1 MSEIR
6 IKSIKIKNY
15 RSFWNEEQTI
25 EFPNKDY
32 KKPVA
37 IVWYNNAWKSNL
49 MNAILYSIGENF
61 VWEKEFIKTD
71 LYQLHYQNLLQITS
85 KVEGSYYECEPYYD
99 KSSRTTLNKKS
110 ITGEYQINT
119 KIEDWELQWK
129 MSPSMFWMNKHYQI
143 FYVNFHQ
150 IKDQISTQK
159 TSWGKMKSFLWKHI
173 NKLIEEDNIINGRK
187 ENFKT
192 DIETATKKVIEWWI
206 TDDKSKLFQFIES
219 IKTNYEINLRNSA
232 CVVDFWLPDYE
243 DIFLQM
249 LFKIWLNWNKE
260 NLVPISNFGDWFI
273 SMFVMS
279 VIQAISEQTNYYKV
293 QIGDTF
299 EKISQKVYVN
309 LEELKSINNNIL
321 SEKIIFPSDKCLF
334 LFEEP
339 ESFLHENHQEYF
351 YKTVLC
357 WLAEKWH
364 QVIYTTHSDKMIDIF
379 DTRWLIR
386 LENDDS
392 NWTIIKYNDITEFS
406 PILDIPSDSEEEEI
420 TEAVNDVYNQ
430 YIKNIEPNLNK
441 ILFSKKVILV
451 EWPNDLMCYRYAIEK
466 RIEELE
472 ATNEKIKD
480 KKKYAE
486 TFLNFH
492 NIVIIPHHWKA
503 TALLLIQLCKWIKVE
518 FFVINDWDFQTNFF
532 DKIDFSFEDI
542 KADALWESIENE
554 EYKWEKRSEKT
565 IKSMITVNKNLIQNA
580 GKNNIHFNIPRLEE
594 VIWWGHIKRKEAIK
608 IWKQINSL
616 PSFNEA
622 FFPKKLEDF
631 LLNKK
636 IETQP
641 IIQNTDENN
650 IEDTPF

>member
-6 IKSIKIKNY
+6 IKNITIKNY
-15 RSFWNEEQTI
+15 RSFWNEEQII
-25 EFPNKDY
+25 EFPNRDY

-37 IVWYNNAWKSNL
+37 IVWYNNAGKSNL
-49 MNAILYSIGENF
+49 MNAILYGIGEKYI
-61 VWEKEFIKTD
+61 WEKEFNKND
-71 LYQLHYQNLLQITS
+71 LHNLNYANDLLI
-85 KVEGSYYECEPYYD
+85 
-99 KSSRTTLNKKS
+99 KSSLVGSSYTNARWFSDTIWGDYT
-110 ITGEYQINT
+110 ITAQLVDN
-119 KIEDWELQWK
+119 ELESRSTSFFWK
-129 MSPSMFWMNKHYQI
+129 NKHYQI

-159 TSWGKMKSFLWKHI
+159 TSWWNIKSFLWKHI
-173 NKLIEEDNIINGRK
+173 NRLIEEDEIINARK
-187 ENFKT
+187 DAFKD
-192 DIETATKKVIEWWI
+192 DIEAATKKVIEWGVEEG
-206 TDDKSKLFQFIES
+206 KSKLFHFIEK

-249 LFKIWLNWNKE
+249 LFKIWLNWNTD
-260 NLVPISNFGDWFI
+260 NLVPINNFWDGFI

-279 VIQAISEQTNYYKV
+279 VIQAIAESNET
-293 QIGDTF
+293 
-299 EKISQKVYVN
+299 
-309 LEELKSINNNIL
+309 
-321 SEKIIFPSDKCLF
+321 DKCLF

-379 DTRWLIR
+379 DTKWLIR

-392 NWTIIKYNDITEFS
+392 TWTIVKYNDTTEFS
-406 PILDIPSDSEEEEI
+406 PILDIPQDSDEEAIIQWTNE
-420 TEAVNDVYNQ
+420 VYNQ

-451 EWPNDLMCYRYAIEK
+451 EWPNDLMCYTYSIKK

-472 ATNEKIKD
+472 ATNDKIID
-480 KKKYAE
+480 KKKYAD

-503 TALLLIQLCKWIKVE
+503 TALLLIQLCKWIKVDY
-518 FFVINDWDFQTNFF
+518 FVINDFDFEPDELDMASLLPINSITELKGNSIYTSS
-532 DKIDFSFEDI
+532 DK
-542 KADALWESIENE
+542 
-554 EYKWEKRSEKT
+554 KW
-565 IKSMITVNKNLIQNA
+565 MITVNFNLIQNA
-580 GKNNIHFNIPRLEE
+580 TTEKIHFNMPKLEK
-594 VIWWGHIKRKEAIK
+594 VINYWSDDKDAVK
-608 IWKQINSL
+608 IWKHINSL
-616 PSFNEA
+616 TSFNEA

-631 LLNKK
+631 LLNKR
-636 IETQP
+636 IELEPT
-641 IIQNTDENN
+641 IQNRDEIS
-650 IEDTPF
+650 IEDIPF